1 MKIQFFLIT
10 VLIVG
15 LNFSGIA
22 QQETNTSGGDV
33 KSSTGSVSFSVGQV
47 FQENQQSNAGSVA
60 QGVQQT
66 YTISTLFVKNTSM
79 NLSMDVYP
87 NPTADLLVL
96 KVIGIKENSLKY
108 RLLDLN
114 GALIVSE
121 SIQGESTQLDLHNL
135 PSSTYFIEILRETDK
150 LQTFKIIK
158 TH

>member
-1 MKIQFFLIT
+1 MT

-22 QQETNTSGGDV
+22 QQVTNVSGGDV
-33 KSSTGSVSFSVGQV
+33 KSSTGSVSYSVGQV
-47 FQENQQSNAGSVA
+47 FQEYQQSTAGSVT

-66 YTISTLFVKNTSM
+66 YTISTLYVKNISM
-79 NLSMDVYP
+79 NLLIDVYP

-96 KVIGIKENSLKY
+96 KVMGLKENSLKY

-121 SIQGESTQLDLHNL
+121 SILGESTQLDLHSL
-135 PSSTYFIEILRETDK
+135 PSSTYFIEVLRDTDK